1 MAVIESQV
9 RSVKDQ
15 SEVLIVKPPM
25 EAHGS
30 IRFGRCI
37 LTRLP
42 AFTDSRGVLAVVERH
57 FGLPF
62 DVKRCFMVFGV
73 PEGQHRGGHSLKHS
87 HEVMIGVSGSTTL
100 DVDDGETCWR
110 VVLDDPTIS
119 VYVPVGVWSEQHTF
133 SSDAVLV
140 VLASHDYDANE
151 FDSVRPPRNSDG

>member
-1 MAVIESQV
+1 
-9 RSVKDQ
+9 
-15 SEVLIVKPPM
+15 
-25 EAHGS
+25 
-30 IRFGRCI
+30 
-37 LTRLP
+37 
-42 AFTDSRGVLAVVERH
+42 
-57 FGLPF
+57 
-62 DVKRCFMVFGV
+62 MVFGV